1 MHAVSGPKTP
11 LEQKHHHDLH
21 MTPRLVLDDSAGL
34 AGSFLSFFRASGI
47 HWSRTTIKYAIIT
60 SESSNML
67 HVTSYMTI
75 SINII
80 YRRRNCLGGPCK
92 AFAMQTTLQF
102 AHRIGGED
110 CTKLLMRLRKTM
122 CAVLWCLLCFMF
134 HVLFQG
140 GVCESESSLGRCRW
154 FLHVSTAPFTYM
166 HVDLGA
172 ELGNCPR
179 RLGHKQTKCVR
190 TLKMLMRS
198 RHFAARL

>member
-1 MHAVSGPKTP
+1 M
-11 LEQKHHHDLH
+11 
-21 MTPRLVLDDSAGL
+21 
-34 AGSFLSFFRASGI
+34 
-47 HWSRTTIKYAIIT
+47 
-60 SESSNML
+60 
-67 HVTSYMTI
+67 
-75 SINII
+75 
-80 YRRRNCLGGPCK
+80 GGPCK

-134 HVLFQG
+134 HALFQG

-179 RLGHKQTKCVR
+179 RLGHKQTKCVSPYAEFKEKVFLETATVVDSTVSTR
-190 TLKMLMRS
+190 GQESRPEVDSTTRS
-198 RHFAARL
+198 FCFKQCQTVLEREKEWRLEEVWDLCRNHLSM